1 MDLDWL
7 KMGHGKQVIWEITD
21 PARKE
26 SVIHPLVTEM
36 TYPNVPSGQA
46 PILWGSS
53 PPFFFSVFALSYNS
67 TQADNPY
74 HVAASILA
82 QIFYENVDESTVY
95 RFLSFVGQIDA
106 RYKCLLEKKEPR
118 ALLLL
123 CYWYAKMTM
132 SASWWQRKRSI
143 VEGFAICIYLET
155 FCSDNDGILALLVY
169 PREVFKRAQECTM

>member
-1 MDLDWL
+1 
-7 KMGHGKQVIWEITD
+7 
-21 PARKE
+21 
-26 SVIHPLVTEM
+26 M

-53 PPFFFSVFALSYNS
+53 PPFFCSVFGLSYNS

-74 HVAASILA
+74 HVAVSILA
-82 QIFYENVDESTVY
+82 QIFYDNVDERTVY

-106 RYKCLLEKKEPR
+106 RYKCLLDKKEPR

-123 CYWYAKMTM
+123 CYWYAKIAM

-143 VEGFAICIYLET
+143 VEGLFAFIWRHSVRIMIASWVLGRCSNGHKNVLCRGTGWWFHQIEIYL
-155 FCSDNDGILALLVY
+155 SILKPTV
-169 PREVFKRAQECTM
+169 